1 MFRRLALIPLLTA
14 AVLASACITSTT
26 TVKVKANGSGTVEQV
41 MLMNTAM
48 MEQMGQMISSQMGG
62 SVKST
67 SKSTNPF
74 EDAFNEDKMK
84 AEISKMKG
92 VRLVSR
98 TPIKQDGLDGVKV
111 VLAFDDVNQLV
122 LDENVGSKGSDPMRV
137 SMTKNASGASV
148 LTIQFPDKP
157 GGDKPASAGTG
168 TKKSSKA
175 PKAEDLAM
183 AQMFFKGFRVQM
195 AVEVEGTLIRTSS
208 PYVEGNRV
216 TLLDLDMEK
225 LFENPAALAGLDE
238 MPFGPGMSVT
248 EARAALAKSGV
259 TGIKINDPTVTIE
272 FR

>member
-1 MFRRLALIPLLTA
+1 MLRRLALIPVLTA
-14 AVLASACITSTT
+14 AAFAGACITSTT

-48 MEQMGQMISSQMGG
+48 IEQMGQMISSQMGG
-62 SVKST
+62 TSKTT
-67 SKSTNPF
+67 SKSSNPF
-74 EDAFNEDKMK
+74 EDALSEDKMK
-84 AEISKMKG
+84 AEIAKMKG

-122 LDENVGSKGSDPMRV
+122 LDENVGGKSKDPMRV
-137 SMTKNASGASV
+137 SMVKNAAGNSV
-148 LTIQFPDKP
+148 LTIEFPDKP
-157 GGDKPASAGTG
+157 GGAAGAKGSTG
-168 TKKSSKA
+168 QKTKQA

-183 AQMFFKGFRVQM
+183 AQMFFKGFRIQM
-195 AVEVEGTLIRTSS
+195 AVVVDGTLVRTSS
-208 PYVEGNRV
+208 PYVQGNTV

-225 LFENPAALAGLDE
+225 LFANPAALSNLDE
-238 MPFGPGMSVT
+238 LPFGPGMSVT

-259 TGIKINDPTVTIE
+259 EGIKINDPRVTIE